1 MVGTVE
7 AWRIAEREKAAPALR
22 TLHCDEVVALRG
34 EARVE
39 ARGRVR
45 DESCAVVSGDDG
57 SLRMGE
63 NNHITALLLVES
75 RRIAS
80 DGLEAPARHHLG
92 RVWMCWCIPTTA
104 PCPLAKLPMAL
115 ILAGAWKSA
124 EPRPLPLVLS
134 AIWSTT

>member
-80 DGLEAPARHHLG
+80 DGLEAPARHHLEC
-92 RVWMCWCIPTTA
+92 VCVDVCTPTIPLT
-104 PCPLAKLPMAL
+104 KLPMAL

-124 EPRPLPLVLS
+124 EPRPLPLV
-134 AIWSTT
+134 